1 MLPYLRNLFAVRL
14 ANSLTASTSGGG
26 SMIARLIDWVAG
38 NLVFGRRCVVQTDS
52 LNLLQLPY
60 LALQHQTPEA
70 ANS

>member
-1 MLPYLRNLFAVRL
+1 
-14 ANSLTASTSGGG
+14 
-26 SMIARLIDWVAG
+26 MIARLIDWVAG

-60 LALQHQTPEA
+60 LALQHKTPEA